1 MNIPI
6 TKEMHYTDEGV
17 GLLLKL
23 YCGIYSMASL
33 SCTCPYFH
41 FGLTS
46 SEVLKL
52 VLDLELF
59 GVTVDIIEAAN
70 LRNNPTFC
78 VEDQARE
85 IERIREEKKPG

>member
-1 MNIPI
+1 
-6 TKEMHYTDEGV
+6 
-17 GLLLKL
+17 
-23 YCGIYSMASL
+23 
-33 SCTCPYFH
+33 
-41 FGLTS
+41 
-46 SEVLKL
+46 